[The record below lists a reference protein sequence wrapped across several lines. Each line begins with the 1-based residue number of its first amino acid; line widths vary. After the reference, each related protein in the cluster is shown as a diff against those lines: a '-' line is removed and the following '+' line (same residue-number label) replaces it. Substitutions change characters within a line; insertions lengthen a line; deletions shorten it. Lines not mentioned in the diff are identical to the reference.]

1 MCFFKTAQ
9 FFISVIC
16 LTTICSKSYSESVDY
31 SDSYIASFK
40 KQSKEEILKERKK
53 ITKKNKNKDK
63 KYFDTKF
70 IDTKTKHVLVL
81 NNMINDNN
89 IYKQKYVDVY
99 NKYLS
104 SDLKLFLGTNENP
117 QYTLLNRINRT
128 STVIGEV
135 NLFKILSN
143 PTNDIKELKKRQD
156 VTKILIDEENIFNK
170 IDKLLDAYKNIE
182 NSIISFW
189 SDKDPLLDLNTTE
202 YMRDLFL
209 FSDENK
215 NTPTK
220 IELYKIF
227 RRDILG
233 IWFPLCW
240 YPVLITM
247 IMPIYPLSIT
257 PFAQYN
263 GFLNDQFIELGFWP
277 FSLLN
282 IYCAYNSHSNYKHNS
297 QLLRS
302 LAQRLYDIN
311 ILIKILIKL
320 SQCVNDNKELNSLI
334 GEKFVFIKNLMSEMQ
349 TDKDLQFLISLLDN
363 GDLSNFSYFRNNSG
377 KLLYV
382 YNKISKIRNKL
393 VNCTQEIG
401 NIDVYMSF
409 AKLYKESKQYDG
421 SVNYNFVEYIDKNIK
436 DGPYV
441 RINKMWNCLLDAKNA
456 VVNDIE
462 LGNNTQR
469 NMLLTGPNAGGKSTF
484 LSGITMCLVL
494 SQTIGFAP
502 AEYIQIT
509 PFRKINTYINI
520 FDDVSSG
527 DSLFVA
533 EVKRMKYHM
542 DIVNN
547 LSDDDYIFTVQDEP
561 FSGTNFR
568 EGSAA
573 EFALIEYLAKNKNC
587 LSIVATHFPIV
598 MGIEDKV
605 KNISLKNYKVFINRD
620 DNNKIIYTYK
630 IVEGKS
636 NQAIALDILQQK
648 GYDAKF
654 LERARDIMNHPEKYK
669 ASFN

>member
-1 MCFFKTAQ
+1 MYFLRSIISIFF
-9 FFISVIC
+9 
-16 LTTICSKSYSESVDY
+16 LMTIFCGKSYSESIDHE
-31 SDSYIASFK
+31 DSYIASFK
-40 KQSKEEILKERKK
+40 KQSREEILAESKK
-53 ITKKNKNKDK
+53 ITQKRKNE
-63 KYFDTKF
+63 KYTFDAKF

-89 IYKQKYVDVY
+89 IYKQKSIDVY
-99 NKYLS
+99 NKYLA
-104 SDLKLFLGTNENP
+104 SDLKLFLGTNTNP

-143 PTNDIKELKKRQD
+143 PTDDIKELKKRQD

-189 SDKDPLLDLNTTE
+189 SDKDPLSDLNTTKE

-209 FSDENK
+209 FSDEDK

-240 YPVLITM
+240 VPVVFTMMTPITTN
-247 IMPIYPLSIT
+247 PIVLL
-257 PFAQYN
+257 AQYN
-263 GFLNDQFIELGFWP
+263 GFLNDEFIKYGPWY
-277 FSLLN
+277 FSLVN

-297 QLLRS
+297 KLLRS

-320 SQCVNDNKELNSLI
+320 SQCVNDNKKLNSLI

-349 TDKDLQFLISLLDN
+349 KDKDLQFLISLLDN
-363 GDLSNFSYFRNNSG
+363 GDLSNFSYFRSNSG

-382 YNKISKIRNKL
+382 YNKISTIRNKL

-409 AKLYKESKQYDG
+409 AKLYKESKQYDS
-421 SVNYNFVEYIDKNIK
+421 SVNYNFVEYLDKNSK
-436 DGPYV
+436 SGPYV
-441 RINKMWNCLLDAKNA
+441 KIDKMWNCMLDAKNA
-456 VVNDIE
+456 ITNNIE
-462 LGNNTQR
+462 LGNSTQR

-484 LSGITMCLVL
+484 ISGVTICLVL
-494 SQTIGFAP
+494 SQTLGFVP
-502 AEYIQIT
+502 AEYMQLT

-520 FDDVSSG
+520 SDDVSAG
-527 DSLFVA
+527 ESLFVA

-542 DIVNN
+542 NIINE
-547 LSDDDYIFTVQDEP
+547 LSDDDYVFTVQDEP

-573 EFALIEYLAKNKNC
+573 EFALIEHLAKNKNS
-587 LSIVATHFPIV
+587 LSIIATHFPIV

-605 KNISLKNYKVFINRD
+605 KNNSFKNYKVFINRD
-620 DNNKIIYTYK
+620 EDNKIIYTYK

-654 LERARDIMNHPEKYK
+654 LERAKDIMNHPENYK